1 MSLCALLRLG
11 SVPCRWVTKTELLAE
26 MLDQL
31 KRFYWSWDWPLGA
44 SSGFEACARALLG
57 ESGRA
62 GMVNAAVGVAQV
74 SRIYIHRSTD
84 MQIYGSRTRSAF
96 VEY

>member
-1 MSLCALLRLG
+1 
-11 SVPCRWVTKTELLAE
+11 

-44 SSGFEACARALLG
+44 ASGFEACARALLG

-74 SRIYIHRSTD
+74 DQDPKARVPRD
-84 MQIYGSRTRSAF
+84 RVALRQGAWR
-96 VEY
+96 